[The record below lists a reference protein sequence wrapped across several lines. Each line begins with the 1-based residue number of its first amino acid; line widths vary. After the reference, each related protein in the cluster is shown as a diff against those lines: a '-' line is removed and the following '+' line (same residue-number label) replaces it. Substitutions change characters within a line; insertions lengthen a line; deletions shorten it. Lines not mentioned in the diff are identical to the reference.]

1 MNLLTD
7 NWIPVRPQQMG
18 TSQQISLQAL
28 LCGSDRWE
36 LSLPRDDME
45 LAALQLLICIA
56 QVLFPPVG
64 KKEWGERIAEP
75 LPLDVFADAIENYQ
89 DWFQLDH
96 AMYPFMQVKGVEA
109 KNVTSMDKLLAGLD
123 SSTNGRFV
131 NEPNLANGLCFGCA
145 AIALYNQ
152 ANNAPSFCG
161 GVKAGLRG
169 PSPVTTFSRF
179 PTENFCLKETIF
191 VNLLSKE
198 FIKENFEK
206 LASDKTQP
214 PNWRLPI
221 KQVGVKNKIKQGEPV
236 LVSDVSLFKG
246 LFWQPA
252 HIELVRSEFAYTC
265 SCCGLSVASFS
276 SLIFEK
282 FSYEYVGAW
291 IHPHSPQI
299 FSIKKGEVQIKYL
312 SFTPSTPSWTQLSN
326 YLVTCGLSQERKGEF
341 GQTPA
346 LVVKQIQEYLKEKSE
361 NTELIVGGYC
371 NNKASILERRHE
383 VFTLS
388 HGWEAHAGKVR
399 ELVEHAQKYKDA
411 LIGQLYYISKDTE
424 GEKGNLKKIGLSF
437 KKNKKTYHAL
447 VERGIKQFYRRSE
460 DLMMQSLASID
471 FNNTLPTYVELD
483 AQFNTICKSIFTE
496 LTNPYQHD
504 PELFRTLTIARRSLQ
519 KHIREIRVNQPS
531 EDAA

>member
-7 NWIPVRPQQMG
+7 SWIPVRPQRVG
-18 TSQQISLQAL
+18 AARKISLQVL

-45 LAALQLLICIA
+45 LATLQLLICIA

-75 LPLDVFADAIENYQ
+75 LPLNVFSAAIENYQ

-109 KNVTSMDKLLAGLD
+109 KKVASMDKLLAGLN

-152 ANNAPSFCG
+152 ANNTPSFCG

-169 PSPVTTFSRF
+169 PAPVTTFSRF
-179 PTENFCLKETIF
+179 PTTNSCLKETIF
-191 VNLLSKE
+191 INLLSKE
-198 FIKENFEK
+198 FIKENFGN
-206 LASDKTQP
+206 LPSDKTQP
-214 PNWRLPI
+214 PNWRSPI
-221 KQVGVKNKIKQGEPV
+221 KQIGVKNKIKQGEPV
-236 LVSDVSLFKG
+236 LVSDISLFKG

-252 HIELVRSEFAYTC
+252 HIKLVRSELADTC
-265 SCCGLSVASFS
+265 SCCGLSAASFNG
-276 SLIFEK
+276 LIFEK
-282 FSYEYVGAW
+282 FSYEYVGVWA
-291 IHPHSPQI
+291 HPHSPQI
-299 FSIKKGEVQIKYL
+299 FSIKKGEAQIKYL

-326 YLVTCGLSQERKGEF
+326 YLVTRELSQERKGAF

-346 LVVKQIQEYLKEKSE
+346 LVVKQIREYLKERAG

-388 HGWEAHAGKVR
+388 HGWEAHLEKVR
-399 ELVEHAQKYKDA
+399 ELVEHAQKYKGA
-411 LIGQLYYISKDTE
+411 LIGQLYFISKDTE
-424 GEKGNLKKIGLSF
+424 GEKGSLKRIGLSF
-437 KKNKKTYHAL
+437 KKNKKTHYVL
-447 VERGIKQFYRRSE
+447 VEKGIKQFYRRSE
-460 DLMMQSLASID
+460 DLMMRSLANID
-471 FNNTLPTYVELD
+471 FDNTLPTYVELD
-483 AQFNTICKSIFTE
+483 ARFNIICTSIFTE
-496 LTNPYQHD
+496 LTSPYQHD

-519 KHIREIRVNQPS
+519 KHMREIRVNQSS